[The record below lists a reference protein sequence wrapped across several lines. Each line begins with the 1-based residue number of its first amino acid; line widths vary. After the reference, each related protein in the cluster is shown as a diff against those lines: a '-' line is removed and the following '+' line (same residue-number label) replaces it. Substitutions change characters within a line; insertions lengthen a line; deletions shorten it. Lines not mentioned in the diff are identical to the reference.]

1 MDFKKLRKANSLAE
15 EIRELEKF
23 ERMIEASKITGTK
36 SSVTIEVMYK
46 DTKEVASIELD
57 DTISCIV
64 FREILNKLELLSNEF
79 REL

>member
-23 ERMIEASKITGTK
+23 ERMIEASKITGAK
-36 SSVTIEVMYK
+36 SGVTIEVMYK

>member
-23 ERMIEASKITGTK
+23 ERMIEASKITGAK